1 MIPLQQAISGTG
13 RTLNLP
19 TYVLKPHQPNP
30 DFHGRKDVLQKL
42 ENTLSPQ
49 SGTHLD
55 RPLFGLKTFALCGAG
70 GVGKT
75 QIAVEYAYKSKGDF
89 DAIFFL
95 QADDTTKLAQGFA
108 DISLALG
115 LEAQA
120 AAEDQAVSRDLV
132 LGWLSQPTKRIQ
144 EDSKPVDDAAKPDA
158 TWLIIFDNADD
169 LSMLADYWPVTGTGS
184 VLVTSRDPLAKSRAH
199 IPVDHGLD
207 LEPLSVSEG
216 GSLLRRIT
224 GIDKEKDVETSI
236 TIATK
241 LSGLPLAINQIAR
254 TISQRNLSFE
264 EFLELYND
272 QSIRSEIHQ
281 SKNGLDSKSLYTLWA
296 FEDLSLV
303 ALGLLNIVSFL
314 DPDRISEKLLS
325 ATDSCKKAIFT
336 NEDYPVSTQSFIGA
350 RTELTKSSLL
360 KRNIDLKELQVHRII
375 QDIVRT
381 RMSPEIFQLTFDNA
395 IGLLHCS
402 WPFSEFEHSTQRW
415 LLCEPLVAHINNNHS
430 IFKQTEVLNISTA
443 RRPKFAQLLMEFGW

>member
-1 MIPLQQAISGTG
+1 MIALQKAISGIG

-30 DFHGRKDVLQKL
+30 DFYGREDVLQEL
-42 ENTLSPQ
+42 ENILSPQ

-55 RPLFGLKTFALCGAG
+55 RPLFGLKTFALCGTG

-132 LGWLSQPTKRIQ
+132 LGWLSQPMKRIQ
-144 EDSKPVDDAAKPDA
+144 EGSNPVDDAAKPDA

-169 LSMLADYWPVTGTGS
+169 LSILADYWPVTGTGS

-216 GSLLRRIT
+216 GSLLRQIT

-254 TISQRNLSFE
+254 TISRRNLSFE

-272 QSIRSEIHQ
+272 QSIRSEIYQ

-296 FEDLSLV
+296 FEDLSSV

-336 NEDYPVSTQSFIGA
+336 NEDYPVSTQTFIGA

-360 KRNIDLKELQVHRII
+360 KRNIDLEELLVHRII

-381 RMSPEIFQLTFDNA
+381 RMSLEIFQSTFDNA
-395 IGLLHCS
+395 TGLLHCS

-415 LLCEPLVAHINNNHS
+415 LLCEPLVSHINNIHS
-430 IFKQTEVLNISTA
+430 IFKQTEVLNTSTA